1 MAHEHDGLGVERLEL
16 VVLRLSVVPA
26 PCEPLAVS

>member
-1 MAHEHDGLGVERLEL
+1 MAHEHDGLGGERLEL
-16 VVLRLSVVPA
+16 EVPRLSVVPA